1 MRSKKFML
9 DRTFVCVL
17 KYEHIQTDVL
27 FILFDI
33 IRERYIL

>member
-1 MRSKKFML
+1 MRSKKIIL

-17 KYEHIQTDVL
+17 EYAYKQTDVL

-33 IRERYIL
+33 IGERYIL

>member
-1 MRSKKFML
+1 ML

-17 KYEHIQTDVL
+17 EYEYKYKQTDIL

>member
-1 MRSKKFML
+1 MRSKKITL

-17 KYEHIQTDVL
+17 EYERKQTDVL

-33 IRERYIL
+33 IRERYKL